1 MKVLLKHGTV
11 LNPGD
16 KTEKIC
22 DVLVEAGKIAEI
34 SPNITAQADQT
45 IDAKGCFVMP
55 GFIDMHVH
63 LRDPGLEYKETI
75 ETGGAAALRGG
86 FTTILAMP
94 NTKPVVDRPDVVDY
108 VRHKAESVT
117 KVHVLQVGAVTKGQA
132 GQELADIHG
141 MAAAGIPAIS
151 EDGKSVMNAQLY
163 REGMKAAAEENLI
176 VLAHC

>member
-1 MKVLLKHGTV
+1 
-11 LNPGD
+11 
-16 KTEKIC
+16 
-22 DVLVEAGKIAEI
+22 
-34 SPNITAQADQT
+34 
-45 IDAKGCFVMP
+45 
-55 GFIDMHVH
+55 
-63 LRDPGLEYKETI
+63 
-75 ETGGAAALRGG
+75 
-86 FTTILAMP
+86 MP

-132 GQELADIHG
+132 GQELADIQG

-176 VLAHC
+176 VLAHCEDINMVNGGVLNADAKAGDLGIKGITNSVEDVIVARDILLAKETGAKLHLCHCSTKDSVRMVQLAKEKDCR